1 VARVGMARLNN
12 LKQWIERVLEDGV
25 PGDLIEAGVWRGGAS
40 IFMRAV
46 LRANDV
52 DDRAVWVADSFEG
65 LPPPEVGY
73 PADST
78 STLHQFD
85 HLRASLEEVKQNFER
100 YRMLDEQV
108 RFLKG
113 LFADTLPTVQQ
124 QFAVVR
130 LDGDMYSSTMV
141 GLESLYP
148 QLSPGGFLII

>member
-1 VARVGMARLNN
+1 MQEWDGKAEYLELLKLSLMDLLGRQTMTAKRLVGTAEVAIVPLQDRALRLEGHDWPANAVTMVGMARLDN
-12 LKQWIERVLEDGV
+12 LQQCIERGLEGGV

-78 STLHQFD
+78 
-85 HLRASLEEVKQNFER
+85 
-100 YRMLDEQV
+100 
-108 RFLKG
+108 
-113 LFADTLPTVQQ
+113 
-124 QFAVVR
+124 
-130 LDGDMYSSTMV
+130 
-141 GLESLYP
+141 
-148 QLSPGGFLII
+148 